1 MESKNI
7 RLLRVLEKSKEY
19 EKMKNEEQRIDPR
32 TMQPIG
38 DEREKYLQEL
48 ERERKRYEKE
58 QQRKRDERISNIDNP
73 IARIIKVIAWI
84 VLGIGVI
91 VGLII
96 GQQYEEEA
104 IIVLL
109 KVCGISG
116 IATISLLALGEIIQI
131 LHDIR
136 AKIYKK

>member
-7 RLLRVLEKSKEY
+7 RLLKVLEKSKEY

-84 VLGIGVI
+84 VLGIGGI

-96 GQQYEEEA
+96 GQQYEDEA

-109 KVCGISG
+109 EVWGISG
-116 IATISLLALGEIIQI
+116 IATISLLAFAEIIQI